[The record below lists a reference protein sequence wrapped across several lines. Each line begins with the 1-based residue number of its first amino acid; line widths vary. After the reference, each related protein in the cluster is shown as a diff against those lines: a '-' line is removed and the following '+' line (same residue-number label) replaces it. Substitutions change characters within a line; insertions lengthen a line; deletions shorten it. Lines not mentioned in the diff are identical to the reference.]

1 MGAQHGPSPFSM
13 GARRTLLTQQS
24 RLAAAGFLQ
33 RQTRFYRAFSL
44 AAGVPPARVP
54 LLQNRCSKSLYTP
67 AAYKIFCT
75 PVFCCGARWNDAAAG
90 RQAAA
95 DRMPSLLHRPP
106 GQTLDGQLAAKMSA
120 LLRCLAGAGLL
131 LFAAAGGAVGA
142 VAAAAAGKAA
152 VFADKGHRAGD
163 AGQHQP

>member
-1 MGAQHGPSPFSM
+1 MRSTAPPHLRWGPDGRCLPNKPASP
-13 GARRTLLTQQS
+13 
-24 RLAAAGFLQ
+24 RLGFFQ

-75 PVFCCGARWNDAAAG
+75 PVFCCGARWKDAAAG

-95 DRMPSLLHRPP
+95 DRMPSRLHRPP
-106 GQTLDGQLAAKMSA
+106 GP
-120 LLRCLAGAGLL
+120 
-131 LFAAAGGAVGA
+131 LFLCF
-142 VAAAAAGKAA
+142 AGK
-152 VFADKGHRAGD
+152 RAPGS
-163 AGQHQP
+163 AGQCRKSNTKRRVYFNKCKIYLTFLKIKVYLKAREEGMP